1 MIESLGRLDEL
12 KKLYDDPVAHF
23 KEVCQLRTS
32 DQKQAQTLNLQID
45 LTSRI
50 GLREDNLKNV
60 GYGIFKE
67 LYKQLELDRFWN
79 WKTRD
84 LSIDYSVD
92 QIFRLLVF
100 SRILY
105 PGSKK
110 KAFDRRSVFFEDF
123 KGFSLDDIYYSLDL
137 IAKNQQ
143 ALQKWIFDHSEKLC
157 KRDLSVTYFDCTNYY
172 FDIGRPDVDLL
183 DENGRPVDRN
193 GEKTSAKYRKRG
205 PEKNHRPDPI
215 VEMGLLMDRNGIPLA
230 YDLFPGNESE
240 KSICA
245 RL

>member
-1 MIESLGRLDEL
+1 MHVKVITSKGVPRLYIYETYYDKDPATGKKRIRSKMIESLGRLDEL

-110 KAFDRRSVFFEDF
+110 KAFDRRSVFFEPL
-123 KGFSLDDIYYSLDL
+123 KGFPRLTS
-137 IAKNQQ
+137 
-143 ALQKWIFDHSEKLC
+143 
-157 KRDLSVTYFDCTNYY
+157 TT
-172 FDIGRPDVDLL
+172 RPPPL
-183 DENGRPVDRN
+183 PPPPPPSRN
-193 GEKTSAKYRKRG
+193 GSLTIRRSFANG
-205 PEKNHRPDPI
+205 TFLLPI
-215 VEMGLLMDRNGIPLA
+215 STVRIITLILDVLMLTCWMRMADR
-230 YDLFPGNESE
+230 
-240 KSICA
+240 
-245 RL
+245 

>member
-84 LSIDYSVD
+84 LSIELQRGSV
-92 QIFRLLVF
+92 FRLLVSHGF
-100 SRILY
+100 YIPVPR
-105 PGSKK
+105 
-110 KAFDRRSVFFEDF
+110 
-123 KGFSLDDIYYSLDL
+123 KGF
-137 IAKNQQ
+137 
-143 ALQKWIFDHSEKLC
+143 
-157 KRDLSVTYFDCTNYY
+157 
-172 FDIGRPDVDLL
+172 
-183 DENGRPVDRN
+183 
-193 GEKTSAKYRKRG
+193 
-205 PEKNHRPDPI
+205 
-215 VEMGLLMDRNGIPLA
+215 
-230 YDLFPGNESE
+230 
-240 KSICA
+240 
-245 RL
+245 

>member
-1 MIESLGRLDEL
+1 M
-12 KKLYDDPVAHF
+12 
-23 KEVCQLRTS
+23 TS
-32 DQKQAQTLNLQID
+32 TI
-45 LTSRI
+45 
-50 GLREDNLKNV
+50 
-60 GYGIFKE
+60 
-67 LYKQLELDRFWN
+67 
-79 WKTRD
+79 
-84 LSIDYSVD
+84 
-92 QIFRLLVF
+92 
-100 SRILY
+100 
-105 PGSKK
+105 
-110 KAFDRRSVFFEDF
+110 RS
-123 KGFSLDDIYYSLDL
+123 DL

-157 KRDLSVTYFDCTNYY
+157 KRDHSVTYFDCTNYY

-240 KSICA
+240 KVHMRPIVN
-245 RL
+245 RLKQEYSHTRTIFVADRGLNTSDNIY

>member
-1 MIESLGRLDEL
+1 MHVKVITSKGVPRLYIYETYYDKDPATGKKRIRSKMIESLGRLDEL

-110 KAFDRRSVFFEDF
+110 KAFDRRSVFLKTL
-123 KGFSLDDIYYSLDL
+123 KGFLWMTSTIRSTSLPKTS
-137 IAKNQQ
+137 KP
-143 ALQKWIFDHSEKLC
+143 S
-157 KRDLSVTYFDCTNYY
+157 
-172 FDIGRPDVDLL
+172 
-183 DENGRPVDRN
+183 RN
-193 GEKTSAKYRKRG
+193 GSLTIRRSFANG
-205 PEKNHRPDPI
+205 TFLLPI
-215 VEMGLLMDRNGIPLA
+215 STVRIITLILDVLMLTCWMRMADR
-230 YDLFPGNESE
+230 
-240 KSICA
+240 
-245 RL
+245 